1 MSANRDGVSRS
12 WVLAAVDEF
21 EGRLTRYAIRL
32 LGDEHSAR
40 DVVQYAFL
48 RLCDAVPDEVHD
60 HIGPWLFRVC
70 RNRSLDVM
78 RKNGRVESL
87 SGSETE
93 QLPARELDPAVIVE
107 RQDLGRWVYQLLGE
121 LATSQREVI
130 ELWLNDFSYQEISQI
145 TGRSEGHVRV
155 IAHRGL
161 SRLREHPRTRNLL
174 DALPPPT
181 APSTNASE
189 AVPLTDASYGAAAAA
204 TRSPTNLRSVP
215 VAKNLTHL

>member
-32 LGDEHSAR
+32 LGDEHWAR
-40 DVVQYAFL
+40 DVVQHTFL
-48 RLCDAVPDEVHD
+48 RLCDAVPDEIHD
-60 HIGPWLFRVC
+60 HLGPWLFRVC
-70 RNRSLDVM
+70 RNRSLDVL
-78 RKNGRVESL
+78 RKNGRVELL
-87 SGSETE
+87 SESTSE
-93 QLPARELDPAVIVE
+93 QLPARESDPAVIVE

-130 ELWLNDFSYQEISQI
+130 ELWLNNFSYQEISQI

-161 SRLREHPRTRNLL
+161 SRLREHPRTRQLL
-174 DALPPPT
+174 DLLAPPT
-181 APSTNASE
+181 RLETAK
-189 AVPLTDASYGAAAAA
+189 
-204 TRSPTNLRSVP
+204 P
-215 VAKNLTHL
+215 VASACRLSRQSSMSE

>member
-1 MSANRDGVSRS
+1 MCANRDGDSRS
-12 WVLAAVDEF
+12 WVLATVDEF

-40 DVVQYAFL
+40 DVVQHTFL
-48 RLCDAVPDEVHD
+48 RLCDAVPGEVQS

-70 RNRSLDVM
+70 RNRSLDM
-78 RKNGRVESL
+78 LRKNGRVESL
-87 SGSETE
+87 DGVESE
-93 QLPARELDPAVIVE
+93 QLPARESDPAVIAE
-107 RQDLGRWVYQLLGE
+107 QQDLGRWIFQLLGE

-161 SRLREHPRTRNLL
+161 SRLREHPRTRQLL
-174 DALPPPT
+174 DDLPPRT
-181 APSTNASE
+181 AK
-189 AVPLTDASYGAAAAA
+189 
-204 TRSPTNLRSVP
+204 P
-215 VAKNLTHL
+215 VASDGRRSRQSSMCE

>member
-40 DVVQYAFL
+40 DVVQHTFL
-48 RLCDAVPDEVHD
+48 RLCDAVPDEIND
-60 HIGPWLFRVC
+60 HVGPWLFRVC
-70 RNRSLDVM
+70 RNRSLDVL

-87 SGSETE
+87 SGSESE
-93 QLPARELDPAVIVE
+93 RLPARELDPAVIAE
-107 RQDLGRWVYQLLGE
+107 QQDLGRWVYQLLGE

-130 ELWLNDFSYQEISQI
+130 ELWLNQFSYREISQI
-145 TGRSEGHVRV
+145 TGRSEGHVRL

-161 SRLREHPRTRNLL
+161 SRLREHPRTRQLL
-174 DALPPPT
+174 DVHPPSSTQPT
-181 APSTNASE
+181 TAKQVASDHRLSRQSFMSE
-189 AVPLTDASYGAAAAA
+189 
-204 TRSPTNLRSVP
+204 
-215 VAKNLTHL
+215 

>member
-12 WVLAAVDEF
+12 SWVLATVDAF

-32 LGDEHSAR
+32 LGDEHAAR
-40 DVVQYAFL
+40 DVVQHTFL
-48 RLCDAVPDEVHD
+48 RLCDAVPDEIQD

-70 RNRSLDVM
+70 RNRSLDVL

-87 SGSETE
+87 SGTASD
-93 QLPARELDPAVIVE
+93 QLPARESDPAEVAE
-107 RQDLGRWVYQLLGE
+107 QQDLGRWVYQLLGE

-145 TGRSEGHVRV
+145 TGRTAGHVRV

-161 SRLREHPRTRNLL
+161 SRLREHPRTRHLL
-174 DALPPPT
+174 DASHRAAPTKTVQPT
-181 APSTNASE
+181 AADQPLAGQSSISE
-189 AVPLTDASYGAAAAA
+189 
-204 TRSPTNLRSVP
+204 
-215 VAKNLTHL
+215 

>member
-1 MSANRDGVSRS
+1 
-12 WVLAAVDEF
+12 
-21 EGRLTRYAIRL
+21 
-32 LGDEHSAR
+32 
-40 DVVQYAFL
+40 
-48 RLCDAVPDEVHD
+48 
-60 HIGPWLFRVC
+60 
-70 RNRSLDVM
+70 M

-189 AVPLTDASYGAAAAA
+189 ALPLTDASYGAAAAA